1 MRNVNYCYLGINIL
15 SYSVVFI
22 KKINLLRL
30 RHWWFSGKFMN
41 FSEAVTG
48 GVLWKK
54 LFLKDFA
61 IFTGKLQAC
70 NFIEK
75 KVHRRCFPLNIAKF
89 LKHLV
94 FRTSANGCCWF
105 FKAATEQRWAS
116 ASELTLN
123 LGNSLT
129 VYEQLIYQQFNRDLL
144 ICVWFILHK
153 KFDQED
159 FLRKKS
165 IHVKEKVCLRFKLF
179 KNF

>member
-48 GVLWKK
+48 GV
-54 LFLKDFA
+54 
-61 IFTGKLQAC
+61 
-70 NFIEK
+70 
-75 KVHRRCFPLNIAKF
+75 AKF

-123 LGNSLT
+123 LDNSLT